1 MPLSP
6 ELTARLA
13 RIQTRLGTDG
23 DGLIGVSTIT
33 RIEQALDLLDKLRP
47 APVPT
52 AELPKPAQPLHN
64 LLVSE
69 KAIDKIIEWEVSD
82 RRTYEKNL
90 IHPTWP
96 GGASGVTIGLGYDCG
111 YYSPETI
118 ANDWRGLLSDADIK
132 LLQFTSGHHGEAAR
146 LQLPAVRHI
155 TVPWDAASKVFHQ
168 VSVPKYARFTA
179 KAYPGIERL
188 PADAQGAML
197 SITFNRGVPDPKQP
211 DRFRELFQ
219 IKTIL
224 ADSLTIPDMLEQIAQ
239 RIQSS
244 KRLWVGKGLDGLLSR
259 RDEEARLVRQAVRH
273 YEPSELVDC

>member
-1 MPLSP
+1 MDPNLI
-6 ELTARLA
+6 A
-13 RIQTRLGTDG
+13 RIKRIQVRLGTDD
-23 DGLIGVSTIT
+23 DGLIGGGTIT
-33 RIEQALDLLDKLRP
+33 KIEAALDLLDTLRP

-52 AELPKPAQPLHN
+52 TEIPKPSQPLHN
-64 LLVSE
+64 LVVSE

-82 RRTYEKNL
+82 RPTYEKSL

-132 LLQFTSGHHGEAAR
+132 LLQLVSGYHGEAAR

-155 TVPWDAASKVFHQ
+155 TVPWDAAAKVFHQ

-179 KAYPGIERL
+179 KAYPGVARL

-197 SITFNRGVPDPKQP
+197 SITFNRGTPDPKQP

-219 IKTIL
+219 IQTIL
-224 ADSLTIPDMLEQIAQ
+224 ADSLALPDMLEQIAQ

-259 RDEEARLVRQAVRH
+259 RDEEARLVRLAVRH